1 MNEPETARILRRDA
15 PSVSVTDASMAG
27 WGRSGEPK
35 VPSSRFPLPRFGV
48 CRSLPVSVEPVM
60 FLTMFS
66 VALHDPL
73 SMQYLWARIS
83 EDLGYN
89 RSKTSE
95 CSGGSLPRDPLQ
107 KVACRTSFMAHLQ
120 QCMPHLYLCCSCST
134 TRLLKL
140 AKYLIRVNCQWDA
153 LLCNFLFVVL

>member
-1 MNEPETARILRRDA
+1 MNEPDTARILRRDA
-15 PSVSVTDASMAG
+15 PPVSVTDTSITG

-35 VPSSRFPLPRFGV
+35 VRSSRFPLPRFGV
-48 CRSLPVSVEPVM
+48 CRLLPVSVEPVM

-89 RSKTSE
+89 RSKTSG
-95 CSGGSLPRDPLQ
+95 CSNGSVPRDPLQ
-107 KVACRTSFMAHLQ
+107 KVTYRTSIMAHLH
-120 QCMPHLYLCCSCST
+120 QCMSHLSLCWSSST
-134 TRLLKL
+134 TSLLKL
-140 AKYLIRVNCQWDA
+140 AKYLMRVHRLWQYTT
-153 LLCNFLFVVL
+153 V